1 MIELLS
7 GNGRYFITCN
17 SSRWRKLKKGSENGS
32 GNCTLIIEFLPLISR
47 LRTRTRKKKKQSE
60 RGRVEGGGGLQS
72 ECPLSH
78 LFTAMYTSGN
88 IIGSIIGRNLRFL
101 SLSFSL
107 SIFHFEGMDPLPGRF
122 SGFIN
127 FLTIKRKRKERKRAA
142 RKYFS
147 DSRRRDSRKGRKR
160 DDRTR
165 EEQMKEGG
173 GVVGRGITI
182 RKETREGVR
191 RLSREKLIQ
200 P

>member
-101 SLSFSL
+101 SLSLFLSRYFSFRRDESTSGSFL
-107 SIFHFEGMDPLPGRF
+107 RF
-122 SGFIN
+122 YQFFN
-127 FLTIKRKRKERKRAA
+127 DKKEKEREETCRSQIFLRFATA
-142 RKYFS
+142 GFEE
-147 DSRRRDSRKGRKR
+147 
-160 DDRTR
+160 R
-165 EEQMKEGG
+165 EET
-173 GVVGRGITI
+173 GR
-182 RKETREGVR
+182 
-191 RLSREKLIQ
+191 
-200 P
+200 